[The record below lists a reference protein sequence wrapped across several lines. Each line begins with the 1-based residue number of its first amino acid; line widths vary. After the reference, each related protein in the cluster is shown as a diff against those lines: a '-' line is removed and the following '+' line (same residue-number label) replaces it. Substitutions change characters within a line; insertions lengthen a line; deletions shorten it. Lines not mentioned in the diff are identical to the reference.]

1 MKEKLQAM
9 KHKGQSLVDNAIG
22 IMVSAIVI
30 GAVAIPV
37 VQDVISTTNF
47 TNSTVSL
54 IMSFVT
60 VGLAVSLFIAAFSI
74 VR

>member
-1 MKEKLQAM
+1 MLEKLKDL
-9 KHKGQSLVDNAIG
+9 KHKGASLVDNAIG

-37 VQDVISTTNF
+37 VQDVLDSTNF
-47 TNSTVSL
+47 TNSTVGL
-54 IMSFVT
+54 IMGFVT

>member
-1 MKEKLQAM
+1 MA
-9 KHKGQSLVDNAIG
+9 SLVDAGIG
-22 IMVSAIVI
+22 IMISAIVI

-37 VQDVISTTNF
+37 VQDVIDSTTFN
-47 TNSTVSL
+47 NSTVSL

-60 VGLAVSLFIAAFSI
+60 VGLAVSLFIASFSM

>member
-1 MKEKLQAM
+1 MVQR
-9 KHKGQSLVDNAIG
+9 KGQTSLVDAGIG
-22 IMVSAIVI
+22 IMIAAIVI

-37 VQDVISTTNF
+37 VQDVISSTNF

-54 IMSFVT
+54 IMGFVT
-60 VGLAVSLFIAAFSI
+60 VGLAVSLFIASFSI

>member
-1 MKEKLQAM
+1 MA
-9 KHKGQSLVDNAIG
+9 SLVDSGIG
-22 IMVSAIVI
+22 IMIAAIVI

-37 VQDVISTTNF
+37 VQDVISSTNF

-54 IMSFVT
+54 IMGFVT
-60 VGLAVSLFIAAFSI
+60 VGLAVSLFIASFSM